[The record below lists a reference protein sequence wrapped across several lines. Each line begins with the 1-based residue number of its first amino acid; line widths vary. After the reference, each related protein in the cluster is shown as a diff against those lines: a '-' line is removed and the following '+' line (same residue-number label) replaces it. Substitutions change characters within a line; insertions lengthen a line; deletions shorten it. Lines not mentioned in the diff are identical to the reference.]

1 MGDNLKFLDVPKE
14 YRPREKLLKYGSD
27 FLTDEELLAIIL
39 GTGSKGED
47 VLELSK
53 RILNNIGGI
62 HGLLSCSVEEF
73 MAIKGVKA
81 AKATQILSACEI
93 YKRLSKPRDK
103 RLKIRKPS
111 DIVLLIMPDIIFIN
125 QEVFIVITLNSKN
138 NVLSKREIFKGSL
151 NSSLVHP
158 REVFKEAL
166 KSSAASIIVCHNH
179 PSGDPTPSKE
189 DINVT
194 KRIKECGNIMG
205 IELLDHI
212 IMGDNNY
219 VSLKEKGYL

>member
-1 MGDNLKFLDVPKE
+1 MEESIKVSNIPKE
-14 YRPREKLLKYGSD
+14 YKPREKLLKYGSN

-39 GTGSKGED
+39 RTGNKEEN

-53 RILNNIGGI
+53 RILNEIGGI
-62 HGLLSCSVEEF
+62 HGLLNCSVEEF
-73 MAIKGVKA
+73 MTIKGIKS
-81 AKATQILSACEI
+81 AKATQILSVCEI
-93 YKRLSKPRDK
+93 YKRLSKPKDK
-103 RLKIRKPS
+103 RLKVRKPS
-111 DIVLLIMPDIIFIN
+111 DIISLIMTDIFFMEQEIFM
-125 QEVFIVITLNSKN
+125 VITLNSKN
-138 NVLSKREIFKGSL
+138 NVLSKKEIFKGSL

-166 KSSAASIIVCHNH
+166 KNSAASIIICHNH
-179 PSGDPTPSKE
+179 PSGDPCPSKE

-212 IMGDNNY
+212 IIGDNNY
-219 VSLKEKGYL
+219 ISLKEKGYL

>member
-1 MGDNLKFLDVPKE
+1 MEDNLKFLDIPKGE
-14 YRPREKLLKYGSD
+14 RPREKLLKYGSN

-39 GTGSKGED
+39 GTGNKGED

-53 RILNNIGGI
+53 RILNDIGGI
-62 HGLLSCSVEEF
+62 HGLLTCSVEEF
-73 MAIKGVKA
+73 MAIKGIKT
-81 AKATQILSACEI
+81 AKATQILSVCEI

-103 RLKIRKPS
+103 RLRIKKPS
-111 DIVLLIMPDIIFIN
+111 DIVSLIMTDIFFME

-138 NVLSKREIFKGSL
+138 NVLSKKEIFKGSL

-179 PSGDPTPSKE
+179 PSGDPNPSKE

-212 IMGDNNY
+212 IIGDNDY
-219 VSLKEKGYL
+219 ISLKEEGYL

>member
-1 MGDNLKFLDVPKE
+1 MEKRFKLLDTPKGD
-14 YRPREKLLKYGSD
+14 RPREKLLKYGSN

-39 GTGSKGED
+39 GTGNKGED

-53 RILNNIGGI
+53 RILNDIGGI
-62 HGLLSCSVEEF
+62 HGLLTCSVEEF
-73 MAIKGVKA
+73 MAIKGIKT
-81 AKATQILSACEI
+81 AKATQILSVCEF
-93 YKRLSKPRDK
+93 YKRLSKPRK
-103 RLKIRKPS
+103 RLRVKKPS
-111 DIVLLIMPDIIFIN
+111 DIVSLIMTDVFFME
-125 QEVFIVITLNSKN
+125 QEVFMVITLNSKN
-138 NVLSKREIFKGSL
+138 NILSKKEIFKGSL

-212 IMGDNNY
+212 IIGDNNY
-219 VSLKEKGYL
+219 ISLKEKGYL

>member
-1 MGDNLKFLDVPKE
+1 MKESIKLLDTPKDE
-14 YRPREKLLKYGSD
+14 RPREKLLKYGSN
-27 FLTDEELLAIIL
+27 FLTDKELLAIIL
-39 GTGSKGED
+39 GTGNKDEN

-53 RILNNIGGI
+53 RILNDIGGI
-62 HGLLSCSVEEF
+62 HGLLTCSVEDL
-73 MAIKGVKA
+73 MGIKGIKT
-81 AKATQILSACEI
+81 AKAIQILSVCEI
-93 YKRLSKPRDK
+93 YKRLSKPRK
-103 RLKIRKPS
+103 RITIKKPS
-111 DIVLLIMPDIIFIN
+111 DIVSLIMTDIFFMQ
-125 QEVFIVITLNSKN
+125 QEVFMVITLNGKN
-138 NVLSKREIFKGSL
+138 NILSKKEIFKGSL

-166 KSSAASIIVCHNH
+166 KNSAASIIVCHNH

-212 IMGDNNY
+212 IIGDNKY
-219 VSLKEKGYL
+219 ISLKERGYL